1 MTSGQL
7 KICAVLLF
15 LLLSFTPVLK
25 TDAAIKGRPA
35 PAPSIDP
42 DLVRPGRPKAP
53 PMIEST
59 YKLPVDRTLYLDLYT
74 ILADDNQCSRF
85 FLGSGAI
92 EVLNQLSKRLV
103 KKPLNVGT
111 IGLQMNGEY
120 GNFENARTGFSYR
133 MFERAI
139 LNTDGPFFRSTC
151 FYSQSC
157 MRNVG
162 RFGAATREG
171 RILMML
177 HEMAH
182 LIKNGKNGWL
192 IPDDGNDSNL
202 SMLNTQTVEKHCRDV
217 IVSAARRKQ
226 DVLLAGKSA
235 KHGDL
240 TVADSETIRALMTRA
255 F

>member
-1 MTSGQL
+1 MTSGRL
-7 KICAVLLF
+7 KIYAVLLF

-35 PAPSIDP
+35 PAPLTDSD
-42 DLVRPGRPKAP
+42 DVRPGRPKAP

-59 YKLPVDRTLYLDLYT
+59 YKLPVDRALYLDLYT

-192 IPDDGNDSNL
+192 IPDDGNDINL
-202 SMLNTQTVEKHCRDV
+202 SMLNTQTVEKHCRDA
-217 IVSAARRKQ
+217 IVSVVRRKQ
-226 DVLLAGKSA
+226 DVLFAGKSA
-235 KHGDL
+235 QPL
-240 TVADSETIRALMTRA
+240 SLR
-255 F
+255 

>member
-35 PAPSIDP
+35 PAPSTDP
-42 DLVRPGRPKAP
+42 DEVKPGRPKAP

-59 YKLPVDRTLYLDLYT
+59 YKIPVDRALYLDLYT

-92 EVLNQLSKRLV
+92 EVLNQLSRRLV
-103 KKPLNVGT
+103 KKPLNIGT
-111 IGLQMNGEY
+111 IGLQMSGEY
-120 GNFENARTGFSYR
+120 GNFENARTRYSYR
-133 MFERAI
+133 MFEKAV
-139 LNTDGPFFRSTC
+139 LNTDGPFFRNICS
-151 FYSQSC
+151 YSQQCQRS
-157 MRNVG
+157 VG

-192 IPDDGNDSNL
+192 IPDDGNDSSL
-202 SMLNTQTVEKHCRDV
+202 SMSNTLTVEKHCRDA
-217 IVSAARRKQ
+217 IVSVVRRKQ
-226 DVLLAGKSA
+226 DVLFAGKSA
-235 KHGDL
+235 KHGAL
-240 TVADSETIRALMTRA
+240 PQADYKTIRALMTRA